1 MYHKK
6 KDWHISTNLD
16 FFGTYNLY
24 LILANLVFKKVF
36 NERFKKGFDER
47 FKKGF
52 NEKFKERRLYV
63 PYYYTMGTYSK

>member
-16 FFGTYNLY
+16 FFSTYNLY
-24 LILANLVFKKVF
+24 LILANLVFKKGF
-36 NERFKKGFDER
+36 NEKFKKGFDER

-52 NEKFKERRLYV
+52 NKKFKERFQ
-63 PYYYTMGTYSK
+63 

>member
-36 NERFKKGFDER
+36 NERFKKGF
-47 FKKGF
+47 

>member
-24 LILANLVFKKVF
+24 LILANLVFKKGF
-36 NERFKKGFDER
+36 NER

>member
-6 KDWHISTNLD
+6 RDWYISTNLD

-24 LILANLVFKKVF
+24 LILANLVFKKGF
-36 NERFKKGFDER
+36 NEK

-52 NEKFKERRLYV
+52 NERFKERRLYV

>member
-16 FFGTYNLY
+16 FFSTYNLY
-24 LILANLVFKKVF
+24 LILANLVFNKVF
-36 NERFKKGFDER
+36 NER

>member
-24 LILANLVFKKVF
+24 LILANLVFKK
-36 NERFKKGFDER
+36 
-47 FKKGF
+47 GF